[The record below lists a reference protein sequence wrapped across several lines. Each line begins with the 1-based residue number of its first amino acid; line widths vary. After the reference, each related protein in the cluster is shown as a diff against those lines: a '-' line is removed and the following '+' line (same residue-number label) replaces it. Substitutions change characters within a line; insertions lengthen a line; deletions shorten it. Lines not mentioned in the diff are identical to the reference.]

1 MDYKQK
7 YLKYK
12 QKYLNLLKSQKGGEP
27 FLMDILAGQV
37 FSYLFEKNQRQ
48 LQLFYTGGL
57 PVMVQPL
64 GNFTLNPRY
73 RLKLLGRSSI
83 SVILATRLLQGEI
96 RKGKLQLANRI
107 VSRMHELP
115 KISRPTLATTFD
127 SSEGWHRNSLMSV
140 AFHPILPLLATG
152 SRDNPVKLW
161 RLVNT
166 PSSKWVV
173 INKEMPRRGG
183 YSADVLSVA
192 FHGTAP
198 LLATVSSDTTVQL
211 WHFSSNGSE
220 ATCVTTLDSSN
231 NGHSDWV
238 WSVAFHSTLPLLASG
253 SYDGIT
259 KLWRLDNPNGSAVTC
274 MATLDSSN
282 DGHRGIVNSVA
293 FHPTLPLL
301 ATGSN
306 DINVK
311 LWHLDKPDG
320 SMWRATCVTTLDRSK
335 GGHNSGVCSVA
346 FHSTLPLL
354 ATCSE
359 DNTAKLWHLVYTP
372 NGSISVATCVATL
385 DSSNGG
391 HNRSVNSVAFH
402 PTLPFLATG
411 SDDKTAKLWRLDN
424 PDGSAATCVATLEW
438 HNTSIRSVA
447 FHQIL
452 PLLVTGSDD
461 SIVKLWK
468 L

>member
-1 MDYKQK
+1 MFLTHSD
-7 YLKYK
+7 YLK
-12 QKYLNLLKSQKGGEP
+12 LLKDQKGGEP

-48 LQLFYTGGL
+48 LRIFYTRGL

-64 GNFTLNPRY
+64 GNFTLNPKY

-96 RKGKLQLANRI
+96 RNGKLQLANRI

-127 SSEGWHRNSLMSV
+127 SSKGWHRNSLVSV
-140 AFHPILPLLATG
+140 VFHPILPLLATG
-152 SRDNPVKLW
+152 TRDNSVKLW

-166 PSSKWVV
+166 PNSILVV
-173 INKEMPRRGG
+173 TSVEMPWGGG

-198 LLATVSSDTTVQL
+198 LLATGSSDTTVQL
-211 WHFSSNGSE
+211 WRFSSNGSE

-282 DGHRGIVNSVA
+282 DGHRSIVNSVA

-301 ATGSN
+301 ATGSS
-306 DINVK
+306 DTNVK

-335 GGHNSGVCSVA
+335 GGHDNGVCSVA

-354 ATCSE
+354 ATGSY
-359 DNTAKLWHLVYTP
+359 DNTVKLWHMVYTP